1 MFCFL
6 RHLIETMVDQKV
18 DLIVIEGMG
27 RSLHT
32 NLNSSFKCESL
43 KLAVI
48 KVGIKKL
55 TASFNEVYFFMNFRT
70 NFWQQD

>member
-1 MFCFL
+1 M
-6 RHLIETMVDQKV
+6 EENGT

-32 NLNSSFKCESL
+32 NLNSKFKIDVF

-48 KVGIKKL
+48 KVKTKL
-55 TASFNEVYFFMNFRT
+55 VLH
-70 NFWQQD
+70 